1 VNWRIHV
8 AIARRGWQ
16 NVAVMREEQ
25 HQRAGIRIF
34 ASLSGF
40 VSTVPAT
47 AWYGLRHVRELGRPS
62 VRSVFQR
69 QIYFTGVQALLPVMI
84 AAVAVG
90 VALQT
95 QMRSLLGAGVE
106 LNVKMLQ
113 LVVLREFAPLV
124 TAFIVLGRSGSAM
137 ATELA
142 LMKVRGEIRQ
152 LYLMGV
158 DPGSYLIA
166 SRIWGCVISVVS
178 LTLLFQ
184 VIAAGIGPAVTSLFM
199 HTDLMPYYQALFRGL
214 DLREILI
221 SLAKT
226 TTFGAII
233 AGCGCGSGIFVPPLR
248 SWVPQAAELA
258 VLRGFILL
266 LFADFLFA
274 IFNLLLP

>member
-1 VNWRIHV
+1 MKEEKPH
-8 AIARRGWQ
+8 RG
-16 NVAVMREEQ
+16 
-25 HQRAGIRIF
+25 GIRIY
-34 ASLSGF
+34 ASVSGF
-40 VSTVPAT
+40 LSTVPAT
-47 AWYGLRHVRELGRPS
+47 ALHGLRHAGELRRPS

-69 QIYFTGVQALLPVMI
+69 QIYFTGIQALLPIMI
-84 AAVAVG
+84 AAAAVG

-113 LVVLREFAPLV
+113 VVVLREFAPLI

-152 LYLMGV
+152 LYLMGI
-158 DPGSYLIA
+158 DPGSYLIVP
-166 SRIWGCVISVVS
+166 RIWGCVISVVS

-214 DLREILI
+214 DLREILM
-221 SLAKT
+221 SLTKT
-226 TTFGAII
+226 TAFGAII

-274 IFNLLLP
+274 MFNLLLP